1 MSQEPAWFAEPP
13 LRGLEQRFETRSRLF
28 RQKSQYQTIEIYD
41 TVPFGRMLVLDGA
54 VQTTERDEFIYHEM
68 LALVPMLTHPAPRR
82 VAIIGGGDGGSLRRV
97 LQFGTVEEVWQVELD
112 PLVADTCQKY
122 LPTISAGSFSDRR
135 ARVRFTDGARFLT
148 EWRDAFDV
156 ILVDCTDPVG
166 AAEVL
171 FSEQF
176 YLDASKALTREGIL
190 VTQSGSPWLMGDELE
205 RALDNVG
212 KVFGLVR
219 TYLASVPS
227 YPGVLWSF
235 TLASNVHDPLR
246 VPRDEL
252 ARRLD
257 DLNVLPDYYTVD
269 VHFASFALPRFLS
282 ERFKEPAPSATS
294 GQAVNGLKG
303 GRGFDLFGS

>member
-1 MSQEPAWFAEPP
+1 MSEDPAWFAEPP
-13 LRGLEQRFETRSRLF
+13 LWGVEQRFKIRSRLF
-28 RQKSQYQTIEIYD
+28 RQVSPYQTVEIYD
-41 TVPFGRMLVLDGA
+41 TEPFGRMLVLDGA
-54 VQTTERDEFIYHEM
+54 VQTTEKDEFIYHEM

-82 VAIIGGGDGGSLRRV
+82 VAIIGGGDGGTLRRV

-112 PLVADTCQKY
+112 PLVTDTCQKY
-122 LPTISAGSFSDRR
+122 LPTISAGSFLDKR
-135 ARVRFTDGARFLT
+135 ARVRFADGARFLREAQT
-148 EWRDAFDV
+148 AFDV
-156 ILVDCTDPVG
+156 ILVDSTDPVG

-176 YLDASKALTREGIL
+176 YRDARRALTCEGIL
-190 VTQSGSPWLMGDELE
+190 VTQSGSPLLMGEELE
-205 RALDNVG
+205 RALSNIG

-252 ARRLD
+252 VRRLD
-257 DLNVLPDYYTVD
+257 ALDVLPDYYTPD
-269 VHFASFALPRFLS
+269 VHFAGFALPRFLS
-282 ERFKEPAPSATS
+282 ARLKECAPTVTS
-294 GQAVNGLKG
+294 GEAPNGVKVA
-303 GRGFDLFGS
+303 RRVDLFSS